1 MMGGL
6 FSGNY
11 PGGTGPAVAPDSTTL
26 LVIGTLSGDRLSQLR
41 AGEAASAVLLQAAL
55 AGMSRSPL
63 TRAAGGRPNPCG
75 RRGRGARRHAVT
87 PDGDP
92 RRVALGAGTVPPLTP
107 RRALDEQIER

>member
-41 AGEAASAVLLQAAL
+41 AGEAASAVLLQARWPA
-55 AGMSRSPL
+55 
-63 TRAAGGRPNPCG
+63 
-75 RRGRGARRHAVT
+75 
-87 PDGDP
+87 
-92 RRVALGAGTVPPLTP
+92 
-107 RRALDEQIER
+107 